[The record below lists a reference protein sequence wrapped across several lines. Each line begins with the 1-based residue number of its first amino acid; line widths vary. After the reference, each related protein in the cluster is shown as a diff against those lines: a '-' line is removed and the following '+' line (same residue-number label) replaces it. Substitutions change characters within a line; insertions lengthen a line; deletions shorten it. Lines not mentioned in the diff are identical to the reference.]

1 MKRRKQR
8 KEIDVLY
15 ITEIY
20 ERRKT
25 RRQIA
30 SVPMGLGIFD
40 SSFFGNKV
48 LYHFFSSDYIIDV
61 LSGLQEG
68 P

>member
-1 MKRRKQR
+1 MKQR

-20 ERRKT
+20 EKRKV

-40 SSFFGNKV
+40 PSSVLLRAFVPFGTKYYTIFFFFR
-48 LYHFFSSDYIIDV
+48 LYY
-61 LSGLQEG
+61 
-68 P
+68 